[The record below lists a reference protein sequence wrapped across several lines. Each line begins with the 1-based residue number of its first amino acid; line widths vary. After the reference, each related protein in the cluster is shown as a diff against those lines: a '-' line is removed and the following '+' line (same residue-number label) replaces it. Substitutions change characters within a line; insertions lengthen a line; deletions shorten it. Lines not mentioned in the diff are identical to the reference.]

1 MRKFLRGRHV
11 KFCVYAGAA
20 IAATASSGTAFAGPS
35 NNVIPPSVT
44 SFDID
49 PPSTAIVMGSGYN
62 SVTGNWT
69 STPCVTM
76 PSKTVA
82 SYSNGDSSPGGS
94 DWSIANT
101 RNDVAS
107 AVGLSVSASFSASMG
122 FASVSASDKLSTV
135 NTSKTSDF
143 TQTVVASWFYYD
155 APQIVDPSQTPMLK
169 EPAKYSTYEDFRTQC
184 GDFFVVGVQQG
195 RSMYGTLNLSV
206 EDTESANS
214 LQNDAGLS
222 FKGGFFSGKV
232 DVNNLE
238 KVQQKSSS
246 TSQQIS
252 VSCTGG
258 GGCPSVQNLK
268 DFAAAFKAFPSKSPG
283 DKRPVKVYLQRYD
296 DASVGNLPMAQWA
309 LAQFDQGESPTQQLI
324 DLAQVAWNLQEL
336 MDDANYVLAH
346 SKAQLPAMR
355 HEQNNLY
362 ALGTTTARR
371 TAELAY
377 VHALLQKYTN
387 DLSELQNAVKNTKC
401 TPSNW
406 PQACD
411 AIHTKWTAMDL
422 EGEFEKLPYRYIAD
436 CYVNTNISGAGQLF
450 LPSNNPIGMK
460 LSGPTA
466 GDAQFSGHR
475 VWLDGNVFFRPD
487 VAAGVHSLD
496 EVRNLRGILDLNMKE
511 DVSDWTTYTAHF
523 DQPVLNLATWPPDS
537 SGQPSRNP
545 QFSQCLFHGTG
556 LKIETVA
563 HDSHGFIHDSSGI
576 QANGF
581 TTYKGVGDGASFN
594 PATKGG
600 TKPGHGGILDTM
612 SCQTGNNSNQDNMF
626 VSCNALGMR
635 DVQLDLVDMEDV
647 TADSNPPPASAQ
659 SAARAH
665 ADKNHPATHK
675 ALEHFVRAQHPAPS
689 CPANTVARK
698 MSLGVVCL
706 PKYTKKI
713 ASR

>member
-1 MRKFLRGRHV
+1 MGKFW
-11 KFCVYAGAA
+11 VYAGAA
-20 IAATASSGTAFAGPS
+20 IASMASASTAFAGNPPT
-35 NNVIPPSVT
+35 NNVIPPSVD
-44 SFDID
+44 SFDVD

-62 SVTGNWT
+62 SVTGNWMT
-69 STPCVTM
+69 TPCVTV
-76 PSKTVA
+76 PSRTVQ

-94 DWSIANT
+94 DWSIVNT
-101 RNDVAS
+101 RNDVAN

-155 APQIVDPSQTPMLK
+155 PPQVIDPSQTPMLK
-169 EPAKYSTYEDFRTQC
+169 EPSKFATYEDFRTQC

-222 FKGGFFSGKV
+222 FKAGFFSGSA
-232 DVNNLE
+232 DVKNLSA
-238 KVQQKSSS
+238 VQQKSSS
-246 TSQQIS
+246 TSQQIN
-252 VSCTGG
+252 VSCIGG
-258 GGCPSVQNLK
+258 GGCPSVQNLA
-268 DFAAAFKAFPSKSPG
+268 DFSNAFKAFPNKSTN

-296 DASVGNLPMAQWA
+296 DASVGNLPMQQWA
-309 LAQFDQGESPTQQLI
+309 LAEFQQGESPTQELI

-336 MDDANYVLAH
+336 IDDANYVLAH
-346 SKAQLPAMR
+346 SKAQLPTMR

-362 ALGTTTARR
+362 ALGTTPARR
-371 TAELAY
+371 NAELGY
-377 VHALLQKYTN
+377 VRQLLQKYQGDLGQLQGSVKSTN
-387 DLSELQNAVKNTKC
+387 C

-406 PQACD
+406 PQACE
-411 AIHTKWTAMDL
+411 AIHTKWTALNMDD
-422 EGEFEKLPYRYIAD
+422 EFDKLPYRYVAD
-436 CYVNTNISGAGQLF
+436 CYVNTNISGIGGLF
-450 LPSNNPIGMK
+450 LPPNSGPIGIR
-460 LSGPTA
+460 LGGPTL

-496 EVRNLRGILDLNMKE
+496 EVRNLRGVLDLNMKE
-511 DVSDWTTYTAHF
+511 DVSDWTSYAAHF
-523 DQPVLNLATWPPDS
+523 DAPVLNLATWPPQA
-537 SGQPSRNP
+537 SGAPNPNP

-563 HDSHGFIHDSSGI
+563 PGSHGFLHDSSGI
-576 QANGF
+576 QASGF
-581 TTYKGVGDGASFN
+581 TTYRGAGDGASFN
-594 PATKGG
+594 PATAGG
-600 TKPGHGGILDTM
+600 AKPGRAGILDTLT
-612 SCQTGNNSNQDNMF
+612 CQTGNNSNQDNQF
-626 VSCNALGMR
+626 VSCNGIGIR
-635 DVQLDLVDMEDV
+635 DVQLDLQDMEDV
-647 TADSNPPPASAQ
+647 TADSNPPPASAT
-659 SAARAH
+659 APARGH

-675 ALEHFVRAQHPAPS
+675 ALAHPGRMQHAAPTCS
-689 CPANTVARK
+689 GGLVAKK

-706 PKYTKKI
+706 PKYTRRL